1 MQLAACPVKF
11 AIVAQNLELTFAS
24 KETSLSV
31 RSFSVEHPVSGL
43 FEIGVVA
50 VSPDDDLDLEAF
62 VGQGASFR
70 LSGSLNGTVRA
81 WTGVVAH
88 MEQVEAE
95 TSGLSTYYLRIVP
108 ALWRATRRKNNRI
121 FQHLTLPEIAGIV
134 LAEWGIEPL
143 LELDATSFPRFEYR
157 VQYGETDFA
166 FLSRIL
172 EEAGIAYV
180 FRDPDL
186 SGNAKTEPETK
197 LVLST
202 NLDRQDARAAGP
214 ILFFN
219 GNNAPSDK
227 EIITS
232 VKLAQE
238 LRAGRLTLRDY
249 DFRSRPDLELIA
261 EARTLSAIEEKLE
274 VYDYVPGAFLVEPE
288 ISAARIDEKESKA
301 LASRKLASIRRARRA
316 VTYKVTVLDLAPG
329 TVFAIAGHSRIDL
342 DKRRLLTVRQTLT
355 GTRDGEWTVTG
366 QAVFADEAYRPSLT
380 TVKPSIP
387 GMQSA
392 LVVGPPGAEI
402 HTDEHGRVRVQF
414 HWDREGKR
422 DDRSSCFLRVSQAW
436 AGRGFGVQAIP
447 RVGDEVLVG
456 FFEGDPD
463 QPVVVGRVHNS
474 ASRTPMSLPEQ
485 KTQSTWKSEST
496 PGGGGW
502 NEITFD
508 DDKGHEKVFMRAERD
523 LERLV
528 KQDESVTIGGS
539 IETAIGGSESRAV
552 TVDQALTVGGS
563 RSSRVEASETVSIG
577 ESYRLSLGDGS
588 TGVAITSD
596 KRIVLTTGQASIVL
610 DGPNIY
616 FDGQAS
622 VRLSAGELVSLAG
635 GEVHVDGKPNVYLN
649 STTAAAPG
657 VLDLDKATTD
667 LTTVTLPFTPEE
679 EKLTQLLATPVEIPG
694 EAPDAIVLPAY
705 IEEQLKAAR
714 EKIEQGALQIEDAIK
729 DRITM
734 VEDTIKGKINELK
747 ENLVPRVEAA
757 RAEAYALINSLR
769 AKLEA
774 VKAEAAARVA
784 ELKAKAAQIRAAV
797 EAKIQEVRDTALEVK
812 ARARA
817 VVDGIKQRIEDVRTR
832 AREVVDGI
840 KQRIT
845 DAKTQAK
852 AVFDD
857 LRTRAIAVRDK
868 VKSEIDAVKGAI
880 ESARDQV
887 KQTVGQIKDTI
898 EQTKQTIKDT
908 VTTIKTEIE
917 TVKTQVKDLLG
928 EIKGLP
934 KEIKNEVK
942 AVVQDVKT
950 TFNETKQEA
959 KDLFNQTKTEAK
971 DLFNQTKTE
980 AKDLIKS
987 TKTEAKDLF
996 NQTKA
1001 EAKDLIKSTK
1011 TEAKDLFNQTK
1022 TEAKD
1027 LFNQTKTEVKDT
1039 VKEAK
1044 DAFNATKTEIKAD
1057 VKELKQEAKDFF
1069 KEAKE
1074 TGEGIKEAAKDTVQQ
1089 SKDVFKDLSSQS
1101 KMIPGSS
1108 DAVSQAM
1115 KTGSPLEKAT
1125 NPFSSLKAAQG
1136 ESFPVSGLKSPM
1148 QAFQDTAGQQGP
1160 AAFSAGSLGGGMP
1173 TPLAPQSA
1181 VVTRAG
1187 GFGGEGVA
1195 NAINSNTGATF
1206 LQSPSEGQ
1214 LMVMRTQASMPISP
1228 TDLSTKV
1235 VDHQMNGLS
1244 SGDAFAGALR
1254 DHGYVLYERP
1264 WDSEAGGEFL
1274 KKAVL

>member
-1 MQLAACPVKF
+1 
-11 AIVAQNLELTFAS
+11 VAQNLELTFAS

-43 FEIGVVA
+43 FEISVIA
-50 VSPDDDLDLEAF
+50 VSPDDDLDLDVF

-70 LSGSLNGTVRA
+70 LGGSLTGALRA

-95 TSGLSTYYLRIVP
+95 AGGLSTYYLRIVP

-121 FQHLTLPEIAGIV
+121 FQHLTLPEIAAVV

-172 EEAGIAYV
+172 EEAGVAYV

-186 SGNAKTEPETK
+186 SPSAKTEPETT

-202 NLDRQDARAAGP
+202 NLERQDARAGGP
-214 ILFFN
+214 ILYFN
-219 GNNAPSDK
+219 GNNAPKDK
-227 EIITS
+227 EIITA

-249 DFRSRPDLELIA
+249 DFRSRPDLELLA
-261 EARTLSAIEEKLE
+261 EARSLSAIEEKLE

-288 ISAARIDEKESKA
+288 VASARIDEKESKA
-301 LASRKLASIRRARRA
+301 LATRKLASIRRARRA
-316 VTYKVTVLDLAPG
+316 VTYGVTVLDLAPG
-329 TVFAIAGHSRIDL
+329 TVFTITGHARTDI
-342 DKRRLLTVRQTLT
+342 DKRRMLAVRQTLQ

-380 TVKPSIP
+380 TQKPAIP
-387 GMQSA
+387 GLQSA

-463 QPVVVGRVHNS
+463 QPVIVGRVHNS

-552 TVDQALTVGGS
+552 TADQTLTIGGS
-563 RSSRVEASETVSIG
+563 RTSHVVTSETISVG
-577 ESYRLSLGDGS
+577 ESYRLALGDGS

-657 VLDLDKATTD
+657 VLDLDKASSD
-667 LTTVTLPFTPEE
+667 LTSVTLPFTPEE
-679 EKLTQLLATPVEIPG
+679 EALTQLLATPVEAPG
-694 EAPDAIVLPAY
+694 AAPDAIVLPAF

-714 EKIEQGALQIEDAIK
+714 EKIEQGAQQMEDAIK
-729 DRITM
+729 DRIAM

-784 ELKAKAAQIRAAV
+784 ELKAKAEQIRAAV
-797 EAKIQEVRDTALEVK
+797 EAKIQEVRDLAESVK

-817 VVDGIKQRIEDVRTR
+817 VVDGVKQRIEDVRTR

-857 LRTRAIAVRDK
+857 LRSRAIAVRDK
-868 VKSEIDAVKGAI
+868 VQSEVDAVKGAI
-880 ESARDQV
+880 QGARDQV
-887 KQTVGQIKDTI
+887 KQTVGQIKDAI

-908 VTTIKTEIE
+908 VTTIKGDIE
-917 TVKTQVKDLLG
+917 AAKTQAKELLG
-928 EIKGLP
+928 EIKNLP
-934 KEIKNEVK
+934 KEIKAEVK
-942 AVVQDVKT
+942 AVVQDAKT
-950 TFNETKQEA
+950 AFNETKQEA

-980 AKDLIKS
+980 AKDL
-987 TKTEAKDLF
+987 
-996 NQTKA
+996 
-1001 EAKDLIKSTK
+1001 
-1011 TEAKDLFNQTK
+1011 FNQTK

-1027 LFNQTKTEVKDT
+1027 LITSTKAEAKDLFNTTKAEAKDLFNTTKADVKET

-1057 VKELKQEAKDFF
+1057 VKEAKDAFNATKAAIQTEVKTDVKEAKDAFNATKTAIQTDVKELKQEAKDLF
-1069 KEAKE
+1069 KE
-1074 TGEGIKEAAKDTVQQ
+1074 TKDAFQQ
-1089 SKDVFKDLSSQS
+1089 SKSIFKDV
-1101 KMIPGSS
+1101 
-1108 DAVSQAM
+1108 A
-1115 KTGSPLEKAT
+1115 SPVDPLKAT
-1125 NPFSSLKAAQG
+1125 QG
-1136 ESFPVSGLKSPM
+1136 EGFPVSGLRSSM
-1148 QAFQDTAGQQGP
+1148 QAFQGTAGQHAP
-1160 AAFSAGSLGGGMP
+1160 AAFSAGTLGGGLPAAPAMP
-1173 TPLAPQSA
+1173 AMPAMPPSA
-1181 VVTRAG
+1181 MVTRAG

-1214 LMVMRTQASMPISP
+1214 LMVMRTQASMPLSP
-1228 TDLSTKV
+1228 AALSTKV

-1244 SGDAFAGALR
+1244 SSDAFAGALR
-1254 DHGYVLYERP
+1254 DHGYALYERP
-1264 WDSEAGGEFL
+1264 WDSEAGSEFL

>member
-1 MQLAACPVKF
+1 MV
-11 AIVAQNLELTFAS
+11 QNLELTFAS

-43 FEIGVVA
+43 FEIGIIA
-50 VSPDDDLDLEAF
+50 ASPHDDLDLDAF

-70 LSGSLNGTVRA
+70 MGASLTGALRA

-95 TSGLSTYYLRIVP
+95 TAGLSTYYLRIVP
-108 ALWRATRRKNNRI
+108 ALWRATRRRNNRI
-121 FQHLTLPEIAGIV
+121 FQHQTLPEIAAVV
-134 LAEWGIEPL
+134 LAEWGIEPA
-143 LELDATSFPRFEYR
+143 LELDASAFSRFEYR
-157 VQYGETDFA
+157 VQYAETDFA

-186 SGNAKTEPETK
+186 SGTSKEEPETK

-202 NLDRQDARAAGP
+202 DLDRHDARAGGP

-219 GNNAPSDK
+219 GNNAPAGK
-227 EIITS
+227 EIISS

-238 LRAGRLTLRDY
+238 VRAGRLTLRDY

-261 EARTLSAIEEKLE
+261 EARTLSAIEDKLE

-288 ISAARIDEKESKA
+288 VFSARIDEKESKA
-301 LASRKLASIRRARRA
+301 LAARRLASIRRARRA
-316 VTYKVTVLDLAPG
+316 VTYRATVLDLSPG
-329 TVFAIAGHSRIDL
+329 TVFAMTGHPRMDL
-342 DKRRLLTVRQTLT
+342 DKRRLLTIRQSIE
-355 GTRDGEWTVTG
+355 GTRDGEWTITG
-366 QAVFADEAYRPSLT
+366 QAVFADEPYRPALKT
-380 TVKPSIP
+380 PKPSIP

-392 LVVGPPGAEI
+392 LVVGPAGAEI

-508 DDKGHEKVFMRAERD
+508 DDKGREKVFMRAERD

-528 KQDESVTIGGS
+528 RQDESVTIGGS
-539 IETAIGGSESRAV
+539 IDTQIGASESRTVNDDQTLTIGGSR
-552 TVDQALTVGGS
+552 T
-563 RSSRVEASETVSIG
+563 SRVEASETVSVG
-577 ESYRLSLGDGS
+577 ASYKLEIGDGS

-596 KRIVLTTGQASIVL
+596 KRIVLTTGEASIVL

-649 STTAAAPG
+649 STTAAPPG
-657 VLDLDKATTD
+657 VLDLGNAMSG
-667 LTTVTLPFTPEE
+667 LTSFSLPFTPEE
-679 EKLTQLLATPVEIPG
+679 EKLSQLLQTPVELPG

-705 IEEQLKAAR
+705 IEEQLKTAR
-714 EKIEQGALQIEDAIK
+714 EKIEHGVEQIEGAVK
-729 DRITM
+729 DRIAM
-734 VEDTIKGKINELK
+734 VEDTIKGKLIELK

-774 VKAEAAARVA
+774 VKAEAAARIA
-784 ELKAKAAQIRAAV
+784 ELKAKAEQIRAAV
-797 EAKIQEVRDTALEVK
+797 EAKIQEVRDKVDEIK

-817 VVDGIKQRIEDVRTR
+817 AVDRIKQRIEEVRAQARAAIDGIKQRIADAR
-832 AREVVDGI
+832 AR
-840 KQRIT
+840 
-845 DAKTQAK
+845 AK

-857 LRTRAIAVRDK
+857 LRQKAIAVRDK
-868 VKSEIDAVKGAI
+868 VQSEIDAVKGSI
-880 ESARDQV
+880 EHMRDQV
-887 KQTVGQIKDTI
+887 KQTVGQIKDAI
-898 EQTKQTIKDT
+898 EQTKQSIKDT
-908 VTTIKTEIE
+908 VASVKNEIE
-917 TVKTQVKDLLG
+917 TVKTEAKKLLG

-934 KEIKNEVK
+934 QEIKSEVK
-942 AVVQDVKT
+942 GAVDDAKAAFKETKQEVKDL
-950 TFNETKQEA
+950 FKSTKQEA
-959 KDLFNQTKTEAK
+959 KDLFN
-971 DLFNQTKTE
+971 
-980 AKDLIKS
+980 S
-987 TKTEAKDLF
+987 
-996 NQTKA
+996 TKA
-1001 EAKDLIKSTK
+1001 EAKD
-1011 TEAKDLFNQTK
+1011 
-1022 TEAKD
+1022 
-1027 LFNQTKTEVKDT
+1027 
-1039 VKEAK
+1039 
-1044 DAFNATKTEIKAD
+1044 AFNTTKSEIKAEA
-1057 VKELKQEAKDFF
+1057 KELKQEAKDLF
-1069 KEAKE
+1069 KEAKDA
-1074 TGEGIKEAAKDTVQQ
+1074 GKSLEAQAKDAVQQ
-1089 SKDVFKDLSSQS
+1089 SKDAVKNLNTPGNL
-1101 KMIPGSS
+1101 IPPPGSG
-1108 DAVSQAM
+1108 AQQAL
-1115 KTGSPLEKAT
+1115 KTGTGLDSSANPLTQQMKQTAGNGSPIDTFKKPMHA
-1125 NPFSSLKAAQG
+1125 FS
-1136 ESFPVSGLKSPM
+1136 
-1148 QAFQDTAGQQGP
+1148 DTAGRQAP
-1160 AAFSAGSLGGGMP
+1160 SAFAGAGSAGGLP
-1173 TPLAPQSA
+1173 TPPAPQSA
-1181 VVTRAG
+1181 IVTRAG
-1187 GFGGEGVA
+1187 GFGGEGIA
-1195 NAINSNTGATF
+1195 NAVNGNTGATF

-1214 LMVMRTQASMPISP
+1214 LMVMRTQASLPLSP
-1228 TDLSTKV
+1228 ADMSARV

-1244 SGDAFAGALR
+1244 AGDAFAGALR

-1264 WDSEAGGEFL
+1264 WDSGGEFL